1 MLFLLALED
10 PGKYNEKI
18 FFSPEK
24 NVLNFLNTYIW
35 DKIFT
40 RRPRKI
46 CSRQILKNL
55 TW

>member
-1 MLFLLALED
+1 MLFILALDD
-10 PGKYNEKI
+10 PGKYNEKNL
-18 FFSPEK
+18 FSPEK

-40 RRPRKI
+40 RPRKI
-46 CSRQILKNL
+46 CSRQILKKL